1 VRRRRKNGIKKMFS
15 FIFNALRHLC
25 IEILTALLQ
34 ESQSEIRYEREIKL
48 FFYFTFLLTSSII
61 SKIKSVLKHNNLASL
76 PVGTT

>member
-1 VRRRRKNGIKKMFS
+1 MFS